1 MDHKSS
7 GPSSRCALVAI
18 ELQQFHR
25 RQAAA
30 AVGASPSRCS
40 LCVTVEPR
48 RCHIAV
54 EMPQLEE
61 HIPSSV

>member
-30 AVGASPSRCS
+30 AVVAATLRP
-40 LCVTVEPR
+40 TEPPPR
-48 RCHIAV
+48 RHRRAAAAALPLSHCRRHV
-54 EMPQLEE
+54 G
-61 HIPSSV
+61 